1 MTGPTDEGA
10 PCVPP
15 PPSIEPNVLP
25 PHLRFAPVDP
35 FGPFDPATAT
45 TATTAGAL
53 LPAQD
58 PPPWPRYALR
68 TAPSGLDPVR
78 GRPRLEAEDV
88 RLPGVLPLVLARRHH
103 GRTRAGRAF
112 GAVWASTLDQRLLL
126 RESSV
131 LLVAEDGR
139 LLTYPSP
146 RPGSGRPVLPFHGPH
161 WPLTWDGAPGGPI
174 TVRRADTGH
183 TLRFRPLPCGP
194 GAELPLTSLADGRGN
209 HLALR
214 HDAFGRPVEIVHSA
228 GYRLGIDNG
237 EGGRVAAVR
246 LLNAPDAPA
255 LLRCRYDEEGNLT
268 EAENAAGAVESY
280 AYDQS
285 RRMVRYTD
293 RAGDTFRYG
302 YDGNGRVRAVE
313 GPGGLLS
320 RTVSYA
326 GRRTTVTDAL
336 GHVWTFERNTR
347 GHLVAETD
355 PLGNTT
361 RYVRDREGRPRT
373 VTDPL
378 ERATAYRHDRLGNRV
393 ESHFPDDTRATTRYD
408 PRGRPLAHI
417 AEDGG
422 TTLLTWDGQGR
433 LESVTSPVGRVT
445 RLGHHA
451 GGGLA
456 TLTDPL
462 GAVWRYACDRAGLP
476 TAVTDPA
483 GETTRLERD
492 HLGAV
497 VRIISP
503 QGERLCLERDALGQ
517 ITALRHPSG
526 AVERW
531 TRDAGGRPLTHTDAA
546 GRTTR
551 WERGPLGLCLAV
563 CHPDGRVVRY
573 RHDREGRPTR
583 ITDPTGRDWEYV
595 HDAAGRLV
603 EAADLGD
610 RPIRLRHDAAGQC
623 VGWTNGAAQRLSLRF
638 DARGRLVERRTELDR
653 ELFHYDPVGRLIGA
667 ESTETT
673 LARTL
678 DGSGSVLAETVN
690 GRTVSMRYDAA
701 GRRTARRTP
710 SGTETTWAYDAV
722 GRVVALRVDQHA
734 VALELDASG
743 RESGRA
749 IGGSGALR
757 QSWGPAGRL
766 AGQTLLSGS
775 SRRHRTWEYGVDGRL
790 WRTTDEVAGTVEF
803 ARDPAGRPVLVR
815 DRTGPHP
822 YSYDAL
828 GQLTGDGRK
837 FEGPLLVVDTEGVSY
852 RHDARGR
859 VVAAPRKLPSGS
871 VGSCL
876 YTWDALD
883 RLTDV
888 VMPDGRHWHYVH
900 DPLGRRVA
908 KQLLDGFGEVEERV
922 LLDWEDALPAE
933 QTYPDG
939 TVTSWHWVPGDHRR
953 PLAQTGR
960 FGSSS
965 PVFHGIVTDPDGSP
979 TELVDA
985 RGDIA
990 WRRRATPFGAPTG
1003 LGSDTA
1009 HCPLG
1014 FAGQLYDEE
1023 TGLFYD
1029 FHRGHRPYDP
1039 TNARYLA
1046 PLPHPTHPF
1055 TGEAAPSP

>member
-1 MTGPTDEGA
+1 MTGPTDGWA
-10 PCVPP
+10 PRVPA
-15 PPSIEPNVLP
+15 PPSVEPELLT

-35 FGPFDPATAT
+35 FGPFDAA
-45 TATTAGAL
+45 AL
-53 LPAQD
+53 LPAPSTTTA
-58 PPPWPRYALR
+58 PPPASGPRHALR
-68 TAPSGLDPVR
+68 ATTTGLDPVR
-78 GRPRLEAEDV
+78 GRLMLRAEDV
-88 RLPGVLPLVLARRHH
+88 RLPGVLPLVLARWHH

-112 GAVWASTLDQRLLL
+112 GAVWASTLDIRLLL

-161 WPLTWDGAPGGPI
+161 WPLTWDGTPGGPI
-174 TVRRADTGH
+174 TVWRADTGQ
-183 TLRFRPLPCGP
+183 TLRFRPLPGGP

-228 GYRLGIDNG
+228 GHRLAIDG
-237 EGGRVAAVR
+237 DGAGRVASVR
-246 LLNAPDAPA
+246 LLNAPDLAP
-255 LLRCRYDEEGNLT
+255 LLRCRYDEAGNLA
-268 EAENAAGAVESY
+268 EAEDAAGGVERY
-280 AYDQS
+280 AYDQT
-285 RRMVRYTD
+285 RRMVRFTD

-302 YDGNGRVRAVE
+302 YDGNGRVCTVD
-313 GPGGLLS
+313 GPDGLLS

-336 GHVWTFERNTR
+336 GHRWTFERNTR

-355 PLGNTT
+355 PAGNTT
-361 RYVRDREGRPRT
+361 RYTRDRAGRPGA

-378 ERATAYRHDRLGNRV
+378 ERTTAHRYDRLGNRV
-393 ESHFPDDTRATTRYD
+393 ASRFPDDTRAATRYD
-408 PRGRPLAHI
+408 PRGRPLVRI

-422 TTLLTWDGQGR
+422 TTLLSWDDQGG
-433 LESVTSPVGRVT
+433 LESITTPGGRVT
-445 RLGHHA
+445 RIGHHP

-476 TAVTDPA
+476 TAVTDPV

-503 QGERLCLERDALGQ
+503 QGERLGLERDALGRV
-517 ITALRHPSG
+517 TALTHPSG

-531 TRDAGGRPLTHTDAA
+531 TRDALGRTLTHTDTA

-551 WERGPLGLCLAV
+551 WERGPLGLCRAV

-573 RHDREGRPTR
+573 RHDREARPVR
-583 ITDPTGRDWEYV
+583 ITDPTGRHWEYV
-595 HDAAGRLV
+595 HDPAGRLV
-603 EAADLGD
+603 EASDLGE
-610 RPIRLRHDAAGQC
+610 RPIRLRYDAAGQC
-623 VGWTNGAAQRLSLRF
+623 VGVTNGAAQRISLRF
-638 DARGRLVERRTELDR
+638 DARGRLVERRSELDR
-653 ELFHYDPVGRLIGA
+653 ELFHYDPVGRLVGA
-667 ESTETT
+667 ESSEVTV
-673 LARTL
+673 ARTL
-678 DGSGSVLAETVN
+678 DGSGAVLTETVN
-690 GRTVSMRYDAA
+690 GRTVALSYDAA
-701 GRRTARRTP
+701 GRRAGRRTP
-710 SGTETTWAYDAV
+710 SGTETAWSYDAV
-722 GRVVALRVDQHA
+722 GRLVGLRVDRHA
-734 VALELDASG
+734 VAIELDACG

-749 IGGSGALR
+749 TIGGSGAVR
-757 QSWGPAGRL
+757 QSWDPAGRL
-766 AGQTLLSGS
+766 ADQTLLSGS
-775 SRRHRTWEYGVDGRL
+775 SRRRRTWEYGVDGRL
-790 WRTTDEVAGTVEF
+790 WRTWDEVAGTVEF
-803 ARDPAGRPVLVR
+803 ERDPAGRPLLVR
-815 DRTGPHP
+815 DRTGSHP

-828 GQLTGDGRK
+828 GQLGGEGRK

-859 VVAAPRKLPSGS
+859 VVAAPRRLPSGS
-871 VGSCL
+871 VGSCH

-908 KQLLDGFGEVEERV
+908 KQLLDDFGEVRERV
-922 LLDWEDALPAE
+922 LLDWEDGLPVE

-939 TVTSWHWVPGDHRR
+939 AVTSWHWAPGDHRR
-953 PLAQTGR
+953 PLAQTGIA
-960 FGSSS
+960 GSFA
-965 PVFHGIVTDPDGSP
+965 PVFHGIVTDPDGAP
-979 TELVDA
+979 TELVDI

-1039 TNARYLA
+1039 VNARYLA
-1046 PLPHPTHPF
+1046 PLPHPTDPF
-1055 TGEAAPSP
+1055 GPLLPTRPAP